1 MLLPTGSFTQK
12 LAEKSDMPVNDLNSF
27 MQAVTARLDA
37 FHAVGC
43 RIADHSLDNGFV
55 YRSVSDSVAAE
66 LFAKCRND
74 AAALTADEKMALASA
89 ILKKLAGEY
98 SRRNWMLLPYEQMLE
113 LLDWTAD
120 HLAFTLK
127 EEDFLYHKMGCLKP
141 DCEKVSFRA
150 LTDEEKVK
158 VCQLAKEAGADFV
171 KTSTG
176 FGDGG
181 ATAADV
187 RLMKETVGEGVQV
200 KASTGIN
207 SRQTCDEMIAAGA
220 VRMGTSKGVFIVKDE
235 LP

>member
-1 MLLPTGSFTQK
+1 MNNNHLQGKTAIITGAGYATLSDGRCGSIGYGIATAFAKEGANLVITGRQVPK
-12 LAEKSDMPVNDLNSF
+12 LEK
-27 MQAVTARLDA
+27 AK
-37 FHAVGC
+37 
-43 RIADHSLDNGFV
+43 
-55 YRSVSDSVAAE
+55 AE
-66 LFAKCRND
+66 LERLYGVKVLAIPADISAGADNAATAKAVVD
-74 AAALTADEKMALASA
+74 AAHPRALV
-89 ILKKLAGEY
+89 
-98 SRRNWMLLPYEQMLE
+98 
-113 LLDWTAD
+113 
-120 HLAFTLK
+120 
-127 EEDFLYHKMGCLKP
+127 
-141 DCEKVSFRA
+141 KVIIETCV

-207 SRQTCDEMIAAGA
+207 NRQTCDEMIAAGA